1 MMKNPWISVLENQ
14 KYFAFSLVFPRIEDR
29 STPLE
34 EVTTLED
41 VVISDV
47 DSRGSYAIFDAS
59 FQGSAIADI
68 YNTVKSLPE
77 DERKVFAKDLTMLYY
92 FMQDKYLAEAED
104 YLRSTFKANLLG
116 LARKYI
122 LPTDLFSEHT
132 YLFPIFLSNEG
143 HLFYLVYGVTP
154 KSEKLFKVT
163 SYIGVGERG
172 IKLPEVII
180 ERTYFKLM
188 LANIYYSPGKM
199 RILTPSTVYA
209 GIGVLSALR
218 AIMGEFPAN
227 LLRCDTSSVFKGS
240 LQLIVKSL
248 KSMKLYNLLK
258 LLTSLRN
265 FSDYVDTLLP
275 DELAEKVKLGKELS
289 PDEEILL
296 AKFLDLAANLLQA
309 KIAKQR
315 FEVEFAIRFLNET
328 DFIPLGFLYCITGKY
343 PIPAIKLPKAVSKDY
358 VRDSGLKIK
367 YFNGNIFAIHQ
378 NSVTILGV
386 TLNGVDLKPVKEE
399 VKGLFYAL
407 DRLEEM
413 EYNFQTGG

>member
-1 MMKNPWISVLENQ
+1 MMRNPWISVLEKQ
-14 KYFAFSLVFPRIEDR
+14 KYFALSLVLPRVEDR

-34 EVTTLED
+34 EVTALED
-41 VVISDV
+41 IVISDI
-47 DSRGSYAIFDAS
+47 DSRGSYAIFDAF
-59 FQGSAIADI
+59 FQGSTAADI

-77 DERKVFAKDLTMLYY
+77 DERKAFAKDLTMLSY
-92 FMQDKYLAEAED
+92 FMQGKYLAEAED
-104 YLRSTFKANLLG
+104 HLRSTFKANLLD
-116 LARKYI
+116 LARKYT

-132 YLFPIFLSNEG
+132 YLFPILLSNEG

-154 KSEKLFKVT
+154 KSEKLFRVT
-163 SYIGVGERG
+163 SYIGIGDRG
-172 IKLPEVII
+172 VKLPEVTI

-188 LANIYYSPGKM
+188 LANIYYSPGER

-227 LLRCDTSSVFKGS
+227 LLECDLSSSHKGS
-240 LQLIVKSL
+240 LQLILKSL
-248 KSMKLYNLLK
+248 KSMKPYNLLK
-258 LLTSLRN
+258 LLTSVRN

-275 DELAEKVKLGKELS
+275 DELAEKVRLGKELS

-315 FEVEFAIRFLNET
+315 FEVESAIRFLSET

-343 PIPAIKLPKAVSKDY
+343 PVPAIKLPKAVSKDY

-378 NSVTILGV
+378 NSVTLLGI
-386 TLNGVDLKPVKEE
+386 TLNGVDLKPIREE

-407 DRLEEM
+407 DRPEKM
-413 EYNFQTGG
+413 